1 MTAMNFDQAIDWKPR
16 GLQQTGL
23 IAASL
28 VWILLSGLAHYLTGP
43 KYEFH
48 IVFLLPVIA
57 VCWYVNAKAG
67 FITALLGAAV
77 WMAADWLAAPP
88 GADLQALLVN
98 DAIRLSVFA
107 LVIVLVDRLKRA
119 HEYESTIARVDL
131 LTQLPNRRAFHEN
144 GDAEIMRARRY
155 RHPLTLISLDLDN
168 FKSVND
174 RDGHDAGDR
183 VLRTMAETLQ
193 KNIRSTDIAARLG
206 GDEFA
211 ILLPETGREAAWAIA
226 TKLRQQLTQDMQ
238 KGGWPVTGSFGVAT
252 FMTPPESIDALMK
265 QADKLMYDAKQKGKN
280 SVLHEVIQTRQ
291 ESTA

>member
-1 MTAMNFDQAIDWKPR
+1 MNFDHAIYWKAR
-16 GLQQTGL
+16 GRQRIVL
-23 IAASL
+23 IVASL

-57 VCWYVNAKAG
+57 ICWYVNATAG
-67 FITALLGAAV
+67 FITALLVAAV

-98 DAIRLSVFA
+98 DAVRLSVFA

-119 HEYESTIARVDL
+119 HERETTLARVDV
-131 LTQLPNRRAFHEN
+131 LTQLPNRRAFLEY
-144 GDAEIMRARRY
+144 GAAETMRSRRY

-174 RDGHDAGDR
+174 HDGHDAGDR
-183 VLRTMAETLQ
+183 VLRCVAETLQ
-193 KNIRSTDIAARLG
+193 KNIRSTDVAGRIG

-211 ILLPETGREAAWAIA
+211 ILLPETGSEAAWAIA
-226 TKLRQQLTQDMQ
+226 SKLREQLTPAMQ

-265 QADKLMYDAKQKGKN
+265 QADRLMYEAKQKGKN
-280 SVLHEVIQTRQ
+280 NVLHEVIQTRQ
-291 ESTA
+291 ASTA

>member
-1 MTAMNFDQAIDWKPR
+1 MNFDLAIHWKAR
-16 GLQQTGL
+16 GLQRIGL

-43 KYEFH
+43 KYELH

-57 VCWYVNAKAG
+57 VCWYVNATAG

-77 WMAADWLAAPP
+77 WMAADWLAAPT

-98 DAIRLSVFA
+98 DAVRLSVFA

-119 HEYESTIARVDL
+119 HERETTLARVDV
-131 LTQLPNRRAFHEN
+131 LTQLPNRRAFLEY
-144 GDAEIMRARRY
+144 GAAETMRARRY
-155 RHPLTLISLDLDN
+155 RHPLTLISLDLDS
-168 FKSVND
+168 FKLVND

-183 VLRTMAETLQ
+183 VLRSVAETLE
-193 KNIRSTDIAARLG
+193 KNIRSTDVAGRLG

-211 ILLPETGREAAWAIA
+211 ILLPETGGEAAWAIA
-226 TKLRQQLTQDMQ
+226 SKLRQQLILAMQ

>member
-1 MTAMNFDQAIDWKPR
+1 MNFDQAIDWKPR

-23 IAASL
+23 VAASL

-57 VCWYVNAKAG
+57 VCWYVTPKMG
-67 FITALLGAAV
+67 FIMAMLGAAV
-77 WMAADWLAAPP
+77 WMVADWFAAPP

-119 HEYESTIARVDL
+119 HEHESIMARVDL
-131 LTQLPNRRAFHEN
+131 LTQLPNRRAFHEQC
-144 GDAEIMRARRY
+144 DAEIMRARRY
-155 RHPLTLISLDLDN
+155 QHPLTLISLDLDN

-174 RDGHDAGDR
+174 RDGHDTGDR
-183 VLRTMAETLQ
+183 VLRTLAETLK
-193 KNIRSTDIAARLG
+193 KNIRSTDVAARLG

-211 ILLPETGREAAWAIA
+211 ILLPVTGREAAWAIA
-226 TKLRQQLTQDMQ
+226 TKLRQQLMQDMQ
-238 KGGWPVTGSFGVAT
+238 KGGWSVTGSFGVAT
-252 FMTPPESIDALMK
+252 FMTPPKSIDALLK
-265 QADKLMYDAKQKGKN
+265 QADKLMYEAKQQGKN
-280 SVLHEVIQTRQ
+280 SVLHEVIQMPQ

>member
-1 MTAMNFDQAIDWKPR
+1 MTAMNFDQAIDWKAHGR
-16 GLQQTGL
+16 QRTGL

-77 WMAADWLAAPP
+77 WMVADWLAAPP

-119 HEYESTIARVDL
+119 HEHESTMARVDL
-131 LTQLPNRRAFHEN
+131 LTQLPNRRAFHEH

-174 RDGHDAGDR
+174 RDGHDEGDR
-183 VLRTMAETLQ
+183 VLCSVAETLQ
-193 KNIRSTDIAARLG
+193 KNIRTTDVAARLG

-238 KGGWPVTGSFGVAT
+238 QGGWPITGSFGVAT

-265 QADKLMYDAKQKGKN
+265 LADKLMYDAKQKGKN

>member
-1 MTAMNFDQAIDWKPR
+1 MNFDQAIDWKPR

-23 IAASL
+23 VAASL

-48 IVFLLPVIA
+48 IVFLLPLIPI
-57 VCWYVNAKAG
+57 CWYVNARAG
-67 FITALLGAAV
+67 FIVALLGAAV
-77 WMAADWLAAPP
+77 WMAADLLAAPPP

-107 LVIVLVDRLKRA
+107 LVIVLVDRLKSA
-119 HEYESTIARVDL
+119 HEHELTMARVDL
-131 LTQLPNRRAFHEN
+131 LTQLPNRRAFHEQC
-144 GDAEIMRARRY
+144 DAEIMRARRY

-183 VLRTMAETLQ
+183 VLRTMAETLE
-193 KNIRSTDIAARLG
+193 KNIRSTDVAARLG

-252 FMTPPESIDALMK
+252 FMTPPESIDAMMK

>member
-1 MTAMNFDQAIDWKPR
+1 MNFDQAIDWKPR

-23 IAASL
+23 VAASL
-28 VWILLSGLAHYLTGP
+28 VWILLAGLAHYLTGP

-57 VCWYVNAKAG
+57 VCWYVNPKMG
-67 FITALLGAAV
+67 FIMALLGAAV
-77 WMAADWLAAPP
+77 WMAADWFAAPL

-119 HEYESTIARVDL
+119 HEHESTMARVDL
-131 LTQLPNRRAFHEN
+131 LTQLPNRRAFHEQC
-144 GDAEIMRARRY
+144 DAEIMRARRY
-155 RHPLTLISLDLDN
+155 RHPITLISIDLDN

-174 RDGHDAGDR
+174 HDGHDAGDR

-193 KNIRSTDIAARLG
+193 KNIRSTDVAARLG

-211 ILLPETGREAAWAIA
+211 ILLPETGHEAAWVIA

-252 FMTPPESIDALMK
+252 FMTPPESIDVLVK
-265 QADKLMYDAKQKGKN
+265 QADRLMYEAKRQGKN
-280 SVLHEVIQTRQ
+280 CALHEVIQTPQ
-291 ESTA
+291 ESAA

>member
-1 MTAMNFDQAIDWKPR
+1 MAW
-16 GLQQTGL
+16 
-23 IAASL
+23 
-28 VWILLSGLAHYLTGP
+28 
-43 KYEFH
+43 
-48 IVFLLPVIA
+48 
-57 VCWYVNAKAG
+57 
-67 FITALLGAAV
+67 LGAAV

-119 HEYESTIARVDL
+119 HEHESTIARVDL
-131 LTQLPNRRAFHEN
+131 LTQLPNRRAFHEQC
-144 GDAEIMRARRY
+144 DAEIIRARRY
-155 RHPLTLISLDLDN
+155 GHPLSLISLDLDN

-193 KNIRSTDIAARLG
+193 KNIRSTDVAARLG

-211 ILLPETGREAAWAIA
+211 ILLPESGQEAAWAIA
-226 TKLRQQLTQDMQ
+226 TKLRQQLIQDMQ

-265 QADKLMYDAKQKGKN
+265 QADKLLYDAKQKGKN

-291 ESTA
+291 ESTT